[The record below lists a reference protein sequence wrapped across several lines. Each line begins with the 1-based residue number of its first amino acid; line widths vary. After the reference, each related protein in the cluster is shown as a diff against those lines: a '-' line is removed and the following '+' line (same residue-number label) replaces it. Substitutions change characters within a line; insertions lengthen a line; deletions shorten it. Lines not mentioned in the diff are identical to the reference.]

1 MDNNNQAPQ
10 GQEEAANTAKLYVGN
25 LPYSAGD
32 DTLRDLFSEVGEVVD
47 AVVIKHKDDMGHLA
61 GKSKGF
67 GFVEMSSPEEA
78 AAAVE
83 KFHESELDGRNI
95 IVNIA
100 RPMQKRERSFG
111 GGSRRYDNNRSGSN
125 RY

>member
-1 MDNNNQAPQ
+1 MDNNNQAAQPQ
-10 GQEEAANTAKLYVGN
+10 EGANLAKLYVGN
-25 LPYSAGD
+25 LPYSVSE

-67 GFVEMSSPEEA
+67 GFVEMSSSEEA
-78 AAAVE
+78 QAAVE

-100 RPMQKRERSFG
+100 RPMQKRDRSFG
-111 GGSRRYDNNRSGSN
+111 GGGRRFDNNRGGS